1 MSNITKVDFVNKKV
15 RHFQEEPRIS
25 RDDVKE
31 AVNILKAFI
40 TENYDKKIKETSE
53 AEQVLLHEIED
64 ADEQILRENAEDIL
78 LNLKDI
84 RNTRREAKE
93 CQTVKKQIESK
104 FTKVKVDNLHHAL
117 ITLPKQQGSSTKY
130 FNGKVKRSSAS
141 KEYLEKALLN
151 NLIRG
156 GK

>member
-1 MSNITKVDFVNKKV
+1 MSNITRVDFVNKKV

-31 AVNILKAFI
+31 AVIILKAFI
-40 TENYDKKIKETSE
+40 TENYDKKIQETSE
-53 AEQVLLHEIED
+53 AEQILLHEIED

-93 CQTVKKQIESK
+93 CRAVKKQIESK

-117 ITLPKQQGSSTKY
+117 ITSPKQQGSSTKY

-156 GK
+156 NK

>member
-84 RNTRREAKE
+84 RNTRREAKDHE
-93 CQTVKKQIESK
+93 AE
-104 FTKVKVDNLHHAL
+104 FKVKIKN
-117 ITLPKQQGSSTKY
+117 
-130 FNGKVKRSSAS
+130 
-141 KEYLEKALLN
+141 
-151 NLIRG
+151 
-156 GK
+156 

>member
-64 ADEQILRENAEDIL
+64 ADEQILRENAEDIGILVEKQKNVKL
-78 LNLKDI
+78 LKNI
-84 RNTRREAKE
+84 
-93 CQTVKKQIESK
+93 
-104 FTKVKVDNLHHAL
+104 
-117 ITLPKQQGSSTKY
+117 
-130 FNGKVKRSSAS
+130 
-141 KEYLEKALLN
+141 
-151 NLIRG
+151 
-156 GK
+156 

>member
-64 ADEQILRENAEDIL
+64 ADEQILRENAENIL

-93 CQTVKKQIESK
+93 CQAVKKHIESK
-104 FTKVKVDNLHHAL
+104 FTKIKVDNLHHTL
-117 ITLPKQQGSSTKY
+117 ITSPKQRGSSTKY
-130 FNGKVKRSSAS
+130 FNSKVKRSSAS

-156 GK
+156 GR